1 MVLNAFAVLTPTRS
15 FDGSGCAKR
24 KGCQMLST
32 LTRNAFALFG
42 GKQHTSFSSAGLHPS
57 FAAREATIEDLD
69 SMLELFFAIF
79 AEPAFNDK
87 SQGFDLYDRMKMRY
101 SKDPAKHERE
111 FWGRDKNRR
120 YAVVVHDKTTG
131 QLVGTAWLISDL
143 DSDPSEDVGEIN
155 KIYLLPECRGKGLG
169 LWLMRKMM
177 RKASVLGFR
186 RLSLITG
193 RELSKAVSLYTKLGF
208 VPSVQGRYANS
219 PNSIAMTYDVVSDS
233 REATCGRKYGTS
245 K

>member
-1 MVLNAFAVLTPTRS
+1 
-15 FDGSGCAKR
+15 
-24 KGCQMLST
+24 MLAT
-32 LTRNAFALFG
+32 LTRNALSLLG
-42 GKQHTSFSSAGLHPS
+42 RKQHSSFSSAGLHPS
-57 FAAREATIEDLD
+57 FTAREATIEDLD
-69 SMLELFFAIF
+69 EILELFFVIF

-101 SKDPAKHERE
+101 GKDPAKHERE

-120 YAVVVHDKTTG
+120 YAIVVHDKTTG

-177 RKASVLGFR
+177 REASVLGFR

-219 PNSIAMTYDVVSDS
+219 PNSIAMTYQVAEHPQGEVCEDI
-233 REATCGRKYGTS
+233 
-245 K
+245 

>member
-1 MVLNAFAVLTPTRS
+1 
-15 FDGSGCAKR
+15 
-24 KGCQMLST
+24 MLK
-32 LTRNAFALFG
+32 ALEPN
-42 GKQHTSFSSAGLHPS
+42 SFSSAGLHPS
-57 FAAREATIEDLD
+57 FSAREATIEDLD

-79 AEPAFNDK
+79 AEPAFNDRA
-87 SQGFDLYDRMKMRY
+87 QNFDLYDRMKMRY
-101 SKDPAKHERE
+101 SKDPNKHERE

-120 YAVVVHDKTTG
+120 YAIVVHDKTTG

-155 KIYLLPECRGKGLG
+155 KIYLLPECRGKGVG

-177 RKASVLGFR
+177 SEARELGFR

-208 VPSVQGRYANS
+208 VLATQGRYSNS
-219 PNSIAMTYDVVSDS
+219 PNSIAMTYDVPVYRHGESC
-233 REATCGRKYGTS
+233 EGN
-245 K
+245 

>member
-1 MVLNAFAVLTPTRS
+1 
-15 FDGSGCAKR
+15 
-24 KGCQMLST
+24 MLAT

-42 GKQHTSFSSAGLHPS
+42 RKQHTSHSSTGLHPS
-57 FAAREATIEDLD
+57 FTARQANIEDLD

-79 AEPAFNDK
+79 AEPAFNDR

-120 YAVVVHDKTTG
+120 YAVVVHDKSTG

-169 LWLMRKMM
+169 LWLMRELM
-177 RKASVLGFR
+177 REASVLGFR

-193 RELSKAVSLYTKLGF
+193 RELSQAVSLYTKLGF
-208 VPSVQGRYANS
+208 VPASQGRYANS
-219 PNSIAMTYDVVSDS
+219 PNSIAMTYDIVSSS
-233 REATCGRKYGTS
+233 RNATYGREYGAT